1 MGRACKRPALSF
13 VRRKEKRE
21 YFHILT
27 HSQSSATIQPML
39 KIRLQRVGKKHEPV
53 FRVVVGNSQ
62 NGPKSGKFIEILGS
76 YDPRDK
82 NANTLNKAKVS
93 AWIAKGAQVSD
104 TVHNL
109 LVSEKVIDKKKI
121 NALPKKS
128 APKKEVVA
136 EEVKTPEAPV
146 AEVVAEAAPEVTEAP
161 AEEVV
166 EAPAEETPAEEAK
179 A

>member
-1 MGRACKRPALSF
+1 
-13 VRRKEKRE
+13 
-21 YFHILT
+21 
-27 HSQSSATIQPML
+27 ML

-82 NANTLNKAKVS
+82 NANTLNKEKVTT
-93 AWIAKGAQVSD
+93 WIAKGAQVSD

-136 EEVKTPEAPV
+136 EEVKAAPVVEATPEV
-146 AEVVAEAAPEVTEAP
+146 AESVPAEIVEETPVVEEVAPEVAESPVEAESIEEAP
-161 AEEVV
+161 EVSPEEG
-166 EAPAEETPAEEAK
+166 TPDLAIEDEEAK
-179 A
+179 SE